1 MNYIRHLNTFFTLVR
16 HDNDLTAAHV
26 SLYMAIFQC
35 WNINRFKNPFPIQRT
50 NMMQLSKIGSK
61 NTYHRCMKELH
72 AVGYIKLHVQ
82 ASKFQPISISVHRL
96 DKLEVKVEES
106 ESVADQPL
114 KDHERIGG
122 QCTENDTGTVSELV
136 QVSLQ
141 NGTGKV
147 PESVLSLKQAN
158 IQTGKT
164 VLATPTT
171 IFEKNR
177 DLSEAINVLA
187 RVSETVHRQVQIG
200 YSNSSA
206 NRVEVVR
213 PTPTKSEVETF
224 FQDNRYPLPEARKF
238 FYYNHG
244 KGWMLTSTIPIK
256 DWQSLAHKWMLN
268 QHPPKKPHEKS
279 PHQFSPDK
287 NYSEPL

>member
-1 MNYIRHLNTFFTLVR
+1 
-16 HDNDLTAAHV
+16 
-26 SLYMAIFQC
+26 
-35 WNINRFKNPFPIQRT
+35 
-50 NMMQLSKIGSK
+50 
-61 NTYHRCMKELH
+61 LH
-72 AVGYIKLHVQ
+72 AVGYIELHVQ

-96 DKLEVKVEES
+96 DKLEVKVEAS
-106 ESVADQPL
+106 ETEDDHPL

-122 QCTENDTGTVSELV
+122 QCTENDTGSVSELV

-147 PESVLSLKQAN
+147 SESVHSLKQAN
-158 IQTGKT
+158 NQTVKT
-164 VLATPTT
+164 VSGTPTT

-177 DLSEAINVLA
+177 ELSEAINVLA

-200 YSNSSA
+200 YTNNSGNGA
-206 NRVEVVR
+206 EVVR

-268 QHPPKKPHEKS
+268 QHPPKKPLEKS
-279 PHQFSPDK
+279 PHQVTADK